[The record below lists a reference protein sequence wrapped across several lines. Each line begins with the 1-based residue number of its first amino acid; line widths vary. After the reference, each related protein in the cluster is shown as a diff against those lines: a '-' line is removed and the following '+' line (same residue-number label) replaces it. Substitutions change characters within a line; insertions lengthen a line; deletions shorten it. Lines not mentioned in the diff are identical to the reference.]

1 MIQPTDL
8 AWAAGFFDGEGCI
21 SVVRCTHKGVAR
33 EQVQVLLDVAQVNP
47 TPLERLVALFG
58 GRIRVSP
65 NGQDG
70 AWRIHAWRIYGRKA
84 GVILQQ
90 VLPYLIGKRRQAELC
105 LELISMQGGPG
116 QRRSD
121 AVYAR
126 SLAIAEELRI
136 LNRRQSRHAER
147 LSESAPQSEPLR
159 MVR

>member
-8 AWAAGFFDGEGCI
+8 AWAAGFFDGEACI
-21 SVVRCTHKGVAR
+21 SVVRCTHKDCAR
-33 EQVQVLLDVAQVNP
+33 EQVQVLLDVAQVHP
-47 TPLERLVALFG
+47 ASLERLVTLFG
-58 GRIRVSP
+58 GRIRVSR

-70 AWRIHAWRIYGRKA
+70 AWRINAWRIYGRKA
-84 GVILQQ
+84 GVILQH

-105 LELISMQGGPG
+105 VELLSLHGVQGR
-116 QRRSD
+116 RRSD

-126 SLAIAEELRI
+126 ALAIAEELRI